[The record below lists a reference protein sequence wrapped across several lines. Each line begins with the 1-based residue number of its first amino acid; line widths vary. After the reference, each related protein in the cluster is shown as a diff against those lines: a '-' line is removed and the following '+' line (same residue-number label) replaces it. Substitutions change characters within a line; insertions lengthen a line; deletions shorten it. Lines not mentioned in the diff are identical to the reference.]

1 MAKDSLARYN
11 QDPWDFEARVV
22 KGDET
27 WIYYWKSESKTRQW
41 KHKTSP
47 TPQKVKSA
55 RSAYKV
61 MATFF
66 WNSEGIIM
74 VDYLPHGETITGA
87 YYAALLRQ
95 LREAIK
101 EKGGEIKKRSVAI
114 VR

>member
-1 MAKDSLARYN
+1 
-11 QDPWDFEARVV
+11 
-22 KGDET
+22 
-27 WIYYWKSESKTRQW
+27 
-41 KHKTSP
+41 
-47 TPQKVKSA
+47 
-55 RSAYKV
+55 